1 MEKYTLQNENLL
13 VEVKKKGA
21 ELARIYSKEH
31 GIEYLWE
38 ADPSYW
44 GRHSSILYPIVG
56 RVYNDEYQYDGKSYQ
71 MKQHGLARNLSF
83 DLVQSE
89 AERLELLLKSGEDTM
104 QQYPFAFNFRAQYH
118 LHEKEVSITYL
129 IENPSENTAFFSVG
143 AHPAF
148 RCPVLPGEHRSDY
161 KLVFNQPEHAERQL
175 LEGGFRTGAGKLALE
190 NTSSL
195 DITDQLFDEDA
206 LIFQGLRSHQVS
218 LENKAGQRFWTFD
231 FSGFP
236 YLGIWSKNTESALVC
251 IEPWFGVADQQGGY
265 DDLRDKEGILALEA
279 GKTFQCTHKV
289 KIL

>member
-1 MEKYTLQNENLL
+1 MEKYTLQNESLL
-13 VEVKKKGA
+13 VEVNKKGA
-21 ELARIYSKEH
+21 ELARIYSKEQR
-31 GIEYLWE
+31 IEYVWE
-38 ADPSYW
+38 ADPTFW

-56 RVYNDEYQYDGKSYQ
+56 RVYNDEYRYEGKTFQ

-83 DLVQSE
+83 DLLQYE
-89 AERLELLLKSGEDTM
+89 PEMLELMLKSDEETLK
-104 QQYPFAFNFRAQYH
+104 QYPFAFNFRAQYH
-118 LHEKEVSITYL
+118 LNDKEVSIIYL
-129 IENPSENTAFFSVG
+129 IENPTENIAFFSVG

-148 RCPVLPGEHRSDY
+148 RCPLLPGELRSDY
-161 KLVFNQPEHAERQL
+161 KLVFNQMEYAKRQL
-175 LEGGFRTGAGKLALE
+175 LEGGFRTGAGKLVLE

-236 YLGIWSKNTESALVC
+236 YLGIWSKNAESAFVC
-251 IEPWFGVADQQGGY
+251 IEPWFGVADQKGGY
-265 DDLRDKEGILALEA
+265 PDLTDKEGILALDA

>member
-1 MEKYTLQNENLL
+1 M
-13 VEVKKKGA
+13 
-21 ELARIYSKEH
+21 
-31 GIEYLWE
+31 
-38 ADPSYW
+38 
-44 GRHSSILYPIVG
+44 
-56 RVYNDEYQYDGKSYQ
+56 
-71 MKQHGLARNLSF
+71 
-83 DLVQSE
+83 
-89 AERLELLLKSGEDTM
+89 
-104 QQYPFAFNFRAQYH
+104 
-118 LHEKEVSITYL
+118 
-129 IENPSENTAFFSVG
+129 
-143 AHPAF
+143 
-148 RCPVLPGEHRSDY
+148 
-161 KLVFNQPEHAERQL
+161 FNQPEHAERQL

-236 YLGIWSKNTESALVC
+236 YLGIWSKNTESAFVC

-265 DDLRDKEGILALEA
+265 DDLREKEGILALEA